1 MSEHN
6 FHEFAPAALAGVAA
20 KGAKVMGVAKGAG
33 KVAKKAGSLLS
44 AGSEEAET
52 TADRVNE
59 EVDTVLN
66 YCVNQL
72 IENDYV
78 SDEYDA
84 LTMIENLSDDTLVE
98 FVAPLL
104 KGAAAASKVVPFVR
118 GAAGAAK
125 GAKAIKATGAAG
137 AASKI
142 MGGKNEPDI
151 TSPDYLFKA
160 FKKKPKDPKIA
171 PQPKTNPTPPKPSPN
186 KPQPK
191 VEPTPQKKP
200 KTDPKPDTD
209 NPGQKDPKPPKVK
222 SPTIT
227 GNSTK
232 KNQRGDSMK
241 GRTDAGSATNI
252 GNKIK
257 SAATGLGTAA
267 AVGTLAALKGKLP
280 KPNLDTGGPARKT
293 KDRVSYK
300 KQSEELEVVCDY
312 LLDNGF
318 ADTGVKA
325 ETMYEH
331 MTEEWKTHILNS

>member
-6 FHEFAPAALAGVAA
+6 LHEIAPAAVAGIAA
-20 KGAKVMGVAKGAG
+20 KGAKVMGAAKTAG
-33 KVAKKAGSLLS
+33 KVAKKAAGLMSV
-44 AGSEEAET
+44 GSEGVGT
-52 TADRVNE
+52 TAARVNE
-59 EVDTVLN
+59 EVNDVLN

-137 AASKI
+137 AAVKGMS
-142 MGGKNEPDI
+142 GGNKPDI
-151 TSPDYLFKA
+151 TSPDYLFKG
-160 FKKKPKDPKIA
+160 FKTKPKEPKIA
-171 PQPKTNPTPPKPSPN
+171 PQPKTTPTPPKPSPT
-186 KPQPK
+186 KPQPE
-191 VEPTPQKKP
+191 VEPTPQK
-200 KTDPKPDTD
+200 DPSPDTD
-209 NPGQKDPKPPKVK
+209 NPGEKNPKTPKVK
-222 SPTIT
+222 SPTTT

-232 KNQRGDSMK
+232 KNQRGASMK
-241 GRTDAGSATNI
+241 NRTDSGSATNV
-252 GNKIK
+252 GNQIK
-257 SAATGLGTAA
+257 NAATGVAQGVGTAA
-267 AVGTLAALKGKLP
+267 AVGTLAAMSGKLP
-280 KPNLDTGGPARKT
+280 KLKLDTGDKIGKT

-300 KQSEELEVVCDY
+300 KQAEELEVVCDY
-312 LLDNGF
+312 LIDNGF
-318 ADTGVKA
+318 ADTGVQA